1 MHETVFQ
8 SREEREAEVR
18 EVDPK
23 WMQDENMV
31 AGMGALSNDMT
42 GLVEAQDM
50 TDMRNPQAIVDNM
63 GRDRMIIG

>member
-1 MHETVFQ
+1 
-8 SREEREAEVR
+8 
-18 EVDPK
+18 
-23 WMQDENMV
+23 MQDENMV

-63 GRDRMIIG
+63 RRDRMIIG